1 MEKNEA
7 PIPKVDLFYATDPL
21 CSFCWVFEPT
31 IKKFRYQYAKYIAND
46 TTLMGGMIEK
56 WENFGGEN
64 TDGITDAIEIA
75 KHWREL
81 GDYTRMVIDGRV
93 WLDEPVKSSYPSAQV
108 YEIVRRDYPE
118 KERIFLRKL
127 RENVMLW
134 NQDISKEIVLKT
146 MLDEMDMDAE
156 KVWNDSDSFDGRMLL
171 NGDLSLAQSL
181 TVTAFP
187 TVVLINEKN
196 QGIKVVGAQAYDALV
211 EALTQIVPDNSV
223 LIPAPVPS
231 LDVVIADQ
239 TLLLSRE
246 IEILYDLSE
255 SEVNTFVDLT
265 LGKENYQKG
274 ELFGQNFYKK
284 V

>member
-134 NQDISKEIVLKT
+134 NQDISKEMVLKT

-211 EALTQIVPDNSV
+211 EALTQIVPENSV

-231 LDVVIADQ
+231 LDVVMEDQ

>member
-134 NQDISKEIVLKT
+134 NQDISKEMVLKT

-211 EALTQIVPDNSV
+211 EALTQIVPENSV
-223 LIPAPVPS
+223 FIPAPVPS
-231 LDVVIADQ
+231 LDVVMEDQ

>member
-211 EALTQIVPDNSV
+211 EALTQIVPENSV

-231 LDVVIADQ
+231 LDVVMEDQ